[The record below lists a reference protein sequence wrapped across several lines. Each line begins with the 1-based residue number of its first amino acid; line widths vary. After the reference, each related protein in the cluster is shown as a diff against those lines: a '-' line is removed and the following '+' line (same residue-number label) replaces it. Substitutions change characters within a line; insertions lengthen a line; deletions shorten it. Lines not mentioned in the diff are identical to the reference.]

1 MADEHEAV
9 EAEVAAH
16 GVEVVHVVVDAALE
30 KRRIRHGVG
39 PAAVPDV
46 VEDERPARRE
56 AREVLQQ
63 MEPVRQDHDLRA

>member
-1 MADEHEAV
+1 VADEHEAI
-9 EAEVAAH
+9 EAEVPAH

-30 KRRIRHGVG
+30 KGRIGHGLG
-39 PAAVPDV
+39 AASVPHV

-63 MEPVRQDHDLRA
+63 MEAVRQDHHLRT